1 MRCRGRPRLLY
12 ITDSSS
18 SREVA
23 RTRGGE
29 DERLER
35 EGTAFDDPFS
45 LETPLPRIIINRFLA
60 SLHESLSRASS
71 PRDGRP
77 RVVSSSC
84 PARARARRRASFVDM
99 ACVQNAFEGFF
110 VPRPSSRGDAARAL
124 HDALELP
131 ELPPSFRLTLSRL
144 RLLALLKLA
153 LGAWFSTRL
162 ATRGD
167 APLYLGSAA
176 LALLESALLLRAAL
190 TPDGRA
196 LAPVANLA
204 AASRLFL
211 VLAAAKAYAA
221 MYASRADAADVACF
235 GVAAYLS
242 HVQALALQSL
252 ERVLLT
258 SPVLLARLRQEER
271 RREEEEA
278 TVPNKAAATGP
289 WFFTPEEGVG
299 AVADEARNRP
309 EGEPAPKRTSTPRE
323 GVSAHRDASANASTA
338 RDRVGAEGRSS
349 RGCVEII

>member
-45 LETPLPRIIINRFLA
+45 LETPLPRIIITRFLA

-84 PARARARRRASFVDM
+84 PARARARRRASFLDM

-131 ELPPSFRLTLSRL
+131 ELPPSAALTLSRL

-278 TVPNKAAATGP
+278 TVPKTAATGP

-309 EGEPAPKRTSTPRE
+309 EGEPAPKRTSTP
-323 GVSAHRDASANASTA
+323 SDASANASTA

-349 RGCVEII
+349 SGGVEMI

>member
-35 EGTAFDDPFS
+35 EGTAYDDPFS
-45 LETPLPRIIINRFLA
+45 LETPLPKIITRFLA

-84 PARARARRRASFVDM
+84 PARARRASFLDM

-124 HDALELP
+124 YAALEAP
-131 ELPPSFRLTLSRL
+131 ELPPSAALTASRL

-235 GVAAYLS
+235 GVAAYTTHRPRRPGS
-242 HVQALALQSL
+242 FTVACCREDRISPDVQS
-252 ERVLLT
+252 T
-258 SPVLLARLRQEER
+258 SMR
-271 RREEEEA
+271 
-278 TVPNKAAATGP
+278 
-289 WFFTPEEGVG
+289 
-299 AVADEARNRP
+299 
-309 EGEPAPKRTSTPRE
+309 
-323 GVSAHRDASANASTA
+323 
-338 RDRVGAEGRSS
+338 
-349 RGCVEII
+349 

>member
-1 MRCRGRPRLLY
+1 
-12 ITDSSS
+12 
-18 SREVA
+18 
-23 RTRGGE
+23 
-29 DERLER
+29 
-35 EGTAFDDPFS
+35 
-45 LETPLPRIIINRFLA
+45 
-60 SLHESLSRASS
+60 
-71 PRDGRP
+71 
-77 RVVSSSC
+77 
-84 PARARARRRASFVDM
+84 M

-131 ELPPSFRLTLSRL
+131 EELPPSAALTLSRL

-278 TVPNKAAATGP
+278 TVPKTAATGP

-309 EGEPAPKRTSTPRE
+309 EGEPAPKRTSTP
-323 GVSAHRDASANASTA
+323 SDASANASTA

-349 RGCVEII
+349 SGGVEMI

>member
-35 EGTAFDDPFS
+35 EGTAYDDPFS
-45 LETPLPRIIINRFLA
+45 LETPLPKIITRFLA

-84 PARARARRRASFVDM
+84 PARARARRRASFLDM

-131 ELPPSFRLTLSRL
+131 ELPPSFQLTLSRL

-167 APLYLGSAA
+167 APLYLGSVA

-221 MYASRADAADVACF
+221 MYASRADTADVACF

-289 WFFTPEEGVG
+289 WFSPEEGVG

-309 EGEPAPKRTSTPRE
+309 EGEPAPKRTSTP
-323 GVSAHRDASANASTA
+323 SDASANASTA

>member
-1 MRCRGRPRLLY
+1 
-12 ITDSSS
+12 
-18 SREVA
+18 
-23 RTRGGE
+23 
-29 DERLER
+29 
-35 EGTAFDDPFS
+35 
-45 LETPLPRIIINRFLA
+45 
-60 SLHESLSRASS
+60 
-71 PRDGRP
+71 
-77 RVVSSSC
+77 
-84 PARARARRRASFVDM
+84 M

-131 ELPPSFRLTLSRL
+131 ELPPSFQLTLSRL

-167 APLYLGSAA
+167 APLYLGSVA

-278 TVPNKAAATGP
+278 TVPKTAATGP

-299 AVADEARNRP
+299 AVADEARNGP
-309 EGEPAPKRTSTPRE
+309 EGEPAPKRTSTP
-323 GVSAHRDASANASTA
+323 SDASANASTA

>member
-1 MRCRGRPRLLY
+1 
-12 ITDSSS
+12 
-18 SREVA
+18 
-23 RTRGGE
+23 
-29 DERLER
+29 
-35 EGTAFDDPFS
+35 
-45 LETPLPRIIINRFLA
+45 
-60 SLHESLSRASS
+60 
-71 PRDGRP
+71 
-77 RVVSSSC
+77 
-84 PARARARRRASFVDM
+84 M

-131 ELPPSFRLTLSRL
+131 ELPPSAALTLSRL

-162 ATRGD
+162 ATRGN

-190 TPDGRA
+190 TLDGRA